1 MKKSINN
8 NTNNRCNESAQH
20 SGLHESLNNKVLSI
34 IEKIP
39 NKYIGLSE
47 IIILLGKEGML
58 LFTALLTI
66 IFLIP
71 VSIPGFSTVFGAIIF
86 FIAFSRIIEKELWLP
101 KIMKRKQIPADKLKT
116 ALHKGLK
123 WFRLL
128 EKISK
133 PHRYNWLICNK
144 TANIINSFSI
154 LCAALL
160 LMLPLGFVPFSNAL
174 PAIGILFLSIGILQ
188 KDGIIIVLG
197 HISNVGS
204 LVYFTLFFSTFSM
217 AFKRIFH
224 EIGM

>member
-71 VSIPGFSTVFGAIIF
+71 YRFQVSALYSELLFSLSLLAESLKRNFGY
-86 FIAFSRIIEKELWLP
+86 L
-101 KIMKRKQIPADKLKT
+101 
-116 ALHKGLK
+116 
-123 WFRLL
+123 RL
-128 EKISK
+128 
-133 PHRYNWLICNK
+133 
-144 TANIINSFSI
+144 
-154 LCAALL
+154 
-160 LMLPLGFVPFSNAL
+160 
-174 PAIGILFLSIGILQ
+174 
-188 KDGIIIVLG
+188 
-197 HISNVGS
+197 
-204 LVYFTLFFSTFSM
+204 
-217 AFKRIFH
+217 
-224 EIGM
+224 